1 MPGLRRIIDGALEVP
16 VVTSFT
22 RVGYD
27 VRSRLEHWTEW
38 SAFDLSGRTVLV
50 TGATGFVASRL
61 VEQLL
66 VRGYRVRGT
75 VRSAKKPGDVDR
87 LRQLLE
93 RKHRINQRA
102 QTPIAHQRQHVAD
115 ESVDRLRALLGRAE
129 PVASRGAL
137 LPVGSHASG

>member
-50 TGATGFVASRL
+50 TGGG
-61 VEQLL
+61 
-66 VRGYRVRGT
+66 RG
-75 VRSAKKPGDVDR
+75 
-87 LRQLLE
+87 
-93 RKHRINQRA
+93 I
-102 QTPIAHQRQHVAD
+102 
-115 ESVDRLRALLGRAE
+115 GRATALGFAE
-129 PVASRGAL
+129 LGADVAIAARDADNLAKTLDDL
-137 LPVGSHASG
+137 LSIGPEHSGNHFSVLIQGGRVVFCKP